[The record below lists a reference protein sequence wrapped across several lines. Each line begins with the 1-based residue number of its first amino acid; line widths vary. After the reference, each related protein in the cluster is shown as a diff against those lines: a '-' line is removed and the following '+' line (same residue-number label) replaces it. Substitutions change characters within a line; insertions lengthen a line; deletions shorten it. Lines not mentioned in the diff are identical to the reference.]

1 MSTYKRFTVMKSDH
15 KSYEYMVVCNDKP
28 KQCRVMSYV
37 PSYYRDGGKAVA
49 TQIAESLNKQH
60 EENTSKLYATFYG

>member
-1 MSTYKRFTVMKSDH
+1 MYKRYTVEKSDH
-15 KSYEYMVVCNDKP
+15 KSFEYMVVCNDKP

-49 TQIAESLNKQH
+49 EKIANCLNKEH
-60 EENTSKLYATFYG
+60 LENTSKMYATFYG